1 MGKSKPLDSF
11 FQTADHILMTCENC
25 GAPLRLCRDQGLMIC
40 DYCGSQTTPQTDE
53 DGVLVLDPTKHN
65 CPVCQ
70 TPPRMRLSS
79 PMSLLYCTHCHG
91 MLITTGQLFFAAA
104 GRTKREY
111 RYWAR
116 SSQAPREADTG
127 RILRC
132 PLCQYEMDEHL
143 YGGGGNMDVDSCE
156 QCNLLWLDRGEL
168 SRIVSAPDRD
178 PRAGDNWQSVV
189 PETAVNEKARP
200 EMPRKA
206 VQPRSFARD

>member
-1 MGKSKPLDSF
+1 M
-11 FQTADHILMTCENC
+11 MCENC
-25 GAPLRLCRDQGLMIC
+25 GAPLRLSRDQGLMIC
-40 DYCGSQTTPQTDE
+40 DYCGSQTTPQTNE

-70 TPPRMRLSS
+70 TPLSNAS
-79 PMSLLYCTHCHG
+79 IESHDLLYCTHCHG
-91 MLITTGQLFFAAA
+91 MLIDMDNFLPLLDVL
-104 GRTKREY
+104 REY

-116 SSQAPREADTG
+116 SSQAPRAVDTG

-132 PLCQYEMDEHL
+132 PLCQHEMDEHL

-178 PRAGDNWQSVV
+178 PRAGDNWQSVT
-189 PETAVNEKARP
+189 PENAVNEKARP
-200 EMPRKA
+200 DMPRKA
-206 VQPRSFARD
+206 VQPRSFARDLT